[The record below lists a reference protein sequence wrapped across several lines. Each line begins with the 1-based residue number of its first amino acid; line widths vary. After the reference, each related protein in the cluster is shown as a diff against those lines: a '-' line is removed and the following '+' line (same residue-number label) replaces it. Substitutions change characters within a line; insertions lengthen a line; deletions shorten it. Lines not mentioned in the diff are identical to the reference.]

1 MIGCNCEV
9 CTSEDPKDNRLRSSI
24 LLQSHDTTLVVDTTP
39 DFRTQM
45 LREHV
50 MHLDGIILTHPH
62 KDHIAG
68 LDDIKAY
75 NYFQHQ
81 PMDVYANLLTQEA
94 LKREFHYIFAKEK
107 YPGVPAVHLHTIDDT
122 PFMAGGLEV
131 IPIKVFH
138 FMMPVLGFRFG
149 PVTYITDA
157 NKILPEEKEKI
168 RGSKI
173 LIVNALRIKKHISHF
188 SLEEAIALVEELRIE
203 QAWFTHISHQ
213 MGKQYET
220 SVLLPDNMQLAYD
233 GLKIRI

>member
-1 MIGCNCEV
+1 M
-9 CTSEDPKDNRLRSSI
+9 DNRLRSSI
-24 LLQSHDTTLVVDTTP
+24 MVQSNDITLVVDTTP

-75 NYFQHQ
+75 NYFQQ
-81 PMDVYANLLTQEA
+81 KPMDVYANMLTQEA
-94 LKREFHYIFAKEK
+94 LYREFHYIFAKEK
-107 YPGVPAVHLHTIDDT
+107 YPGVPAVILHTIDDN
-122 PFMAGGLEV
+122 PFMAGDLRV
-131 IPIKVFH
+131 VPIKVFH
-138 FMMPVLGFRFG
+138 FQMPVLGFRFG

-157 NKILPEEKEKI
+157 NKILPGEKEKI

-188 SLEEAIALVEELRIE
+188 SLEEAIALVEELEIE

-213 MGKQYET
+213 MGKHHDT
-220 SVLLPDNMQLAYD
+220 SAILPKHIRLAYD
-233 GLKIRI
+233 GLKISV